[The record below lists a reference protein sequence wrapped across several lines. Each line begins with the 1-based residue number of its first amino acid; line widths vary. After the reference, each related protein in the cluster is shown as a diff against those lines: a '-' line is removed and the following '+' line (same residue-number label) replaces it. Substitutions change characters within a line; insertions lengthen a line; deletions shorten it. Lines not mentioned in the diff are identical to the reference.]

1 MSECTT
7 NRRMEEGKPYTNQYT
22 KQKKTNINI
31 YNTYMKPPSTGV
43 IYTLMCCTRV
53 KRASRQ
59 LCRTFP
65 QASSTSTRPD
75 CLWLRLRLRLRTAH
89 CRTQIIY
96 TNWPPAGFAVRTY
109 VRYVRLVGF
118 YKAKCVKH
126 LIIRILIGKHQ
137 SAALGP
143 RHWLQTLQ
151 LWLAGR
157 GQKRQTHTHT
167 RANANVA
174 SNKLRRASNV
184 AKQHDS

>member
-1 MSECTT
+1 
-7 NRRMEEGKPYTNQYT
+7 
-22 KQKKTNINI
+22 
-31 YNTYMKPPSTGV
+31 MKPPLTRV

-75 CLWLRLRLRLRTAH
+75 CLWLRLRLRLRLRTAH

-167 RANANVA
+167 RASANVA